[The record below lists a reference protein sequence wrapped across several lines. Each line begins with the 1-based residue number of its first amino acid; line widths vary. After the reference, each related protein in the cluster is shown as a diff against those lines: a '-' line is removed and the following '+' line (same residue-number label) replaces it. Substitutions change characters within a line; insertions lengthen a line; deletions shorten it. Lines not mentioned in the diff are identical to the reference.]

1 MEITERYVAGA
12 PKDQNA
18 IDLFAGEWSSRFP
31 ANRPE
36 LTGGP
41 AGLYEDERVLW
52 AVEQLGGLKE
62 KRVLELGPLEAGH
75 SYMAEQ
81 LGAASV
87 LAIEAN
93 TRAYFKCL
101 IAKEIFGLRH
111 TRFMLG
117 DFSEYLRGSPVGPK
131 FDVCIA
137 SGVLYHM
144 RDPIALLEGIA
155 RHAESVFLW
164 THYNDPAILD
174 SRPETAHRFGPM
186 ISIERLGR
194 TFELREFIY
203 QEAIRWGGFCG
214 GNAASSYWMKR
225 SDILDALRLV
235 GFTRV
240 VTAIEQPDHPN
251 GPAFCVTAS
260 R

>member
-1 MEITERYVAGA
+1 MEVTERYVAGI
-12 PKDQNA
+12 PRDQNA

-31 ANRPE
+31 ADHPD
-36 LTGGP
+36 LTGGL
-41 AGLYEDERVLW
+41 AALYEDDRVLW
-52 AVEQLGGLKE
+52 AVQQLGGLKDR
-62 KRVLELGPLEAGH
+62 RVLELGPLEAGH

-81 LGAASV
+81 LGAASI

-93 TRAYFKCL
+93 TRAYLKCL
-101 IAKEIFGLRH
+101 IAKEVFGLKR
-111 TRFMLG
+111 TRFALG
-117 DFSEYLRGSPVGPK
+117 DFSEFLHESPAGPK
-131 FDVCIA
+131 FDVCVA

-174 SRPETAHRFGPM
+174 PRPETSHRFGPM
-186 ISIERLGR
+186 ISVDRFGR

-203 QEAIRWGGFCG
+203 QEALKWGGFCG
-214 GNAASSYWMKR
+214 GNTASSYWMKR
-225 SDILDALRLV
+225 PDILDALRLV
-235 GFTRV
+235 GFPRI
-240 VTAIEQPDHPN
+240 VTGIEQPDHPN
-251 GPAFCVTAS
+251 GPAFCVVAS